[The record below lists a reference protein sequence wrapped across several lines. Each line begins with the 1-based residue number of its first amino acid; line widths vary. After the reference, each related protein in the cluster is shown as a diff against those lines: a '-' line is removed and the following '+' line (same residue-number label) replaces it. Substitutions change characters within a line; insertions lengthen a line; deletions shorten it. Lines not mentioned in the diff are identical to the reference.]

1 MNNFLYILA
10 VTLVVLW
17 IIGYLGLHI
26 GGLIHLL
33 LVIAAISILLRIIK
47 GGVRQI

>member
-47 GGVRQI
+47 GSGKN